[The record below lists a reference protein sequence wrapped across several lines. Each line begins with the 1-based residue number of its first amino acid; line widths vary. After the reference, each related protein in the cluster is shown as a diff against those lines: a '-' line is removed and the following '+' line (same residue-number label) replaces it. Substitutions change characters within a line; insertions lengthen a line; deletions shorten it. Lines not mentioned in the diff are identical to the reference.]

1 MLTESTGLQ
10 PPGNAQAFED
20 FCHIVYSKVLDDPLA
35 TKNGRSGQKQN
46 GVDVFASRK
55 GERYGVQCKQKTFGR
70 LTTKIIDEEV
80 KAADDGPVRIDKLVI
95 ATTVAND
102 VKLIAHAAQL
112 TDCRRKDGKFE
123 VNLAFWDTLETLV
136 RGNPELQYLF
146 APQMA
151 GGAFWETR
159 QRLDQHS
166 AQVMQRFEQQSAQ
179 LDVLTTR
186 FSSAYGGT
194 LPAEALPDAREDSL
208 NKLVDGQL
216 DGVKQLLLSGRF
228 NDALTSLAT
237 LGSSLDAFDSHQR
250 ARWFTQRAHCYWR
263 KSEFALAVAD
273 FESANNLTPD
283 DDKAISNRAMGE
295 LLVGNTERAMEI
307 ATDARARF
315 PASVSVFTVWLQ
327 VVTGKGKQVQYPGDI
342 PPEWRKNTDVLT
354 VLGWLAAREGRN
366 AEAAKLAK
374 LACNQGFCS
383 YEQTS
388 LLLLALVNDAAR
400 DGVLVSLGL
409 VPEKVKVDIEDAI
422 GRFLPF
428 EDTIWT
434 RQDPTATPQT
444 VACLGYALM
453 MTGQPKQ
460 AEDLMREGAKRF
472 PEDGQIA
479 RVCLE
484 CIRRND
490 STLSDAFTFGR
501 DRIDALDEQGRLMVA
516 EMASHRGDSET
527 ISRIRAAMVR
537 DGTDATYD
545 EELRAF
551 QWMAITNCGKGDKL
565 ESELSLETVTS
576 MESVAAQVVALNVAF
591 ALSLP
596 WTKQAVEAL
605 SARIDAQ
612 SSTGDVLMAARACL
626 AVKMYDRTVELL
638 KDTLPPRCISEPHK
652 TLFEALIK
660 SGNRQQARRMLDE
673 FPPSA
678 MEDADVRA
686 LAVELAQAANDW
698 KQLLSLSDLQLK
710 AHPDRAE
717 AWAFRAAVLLR
728 LQKTAE
734 FRELLNRAVPVHLQG
749 AIPAQVQ
756 LARLEIEAG
765 NRGRGLARLYRI
777 FRCALTDEKAATAY
791 LQCYLLLNPDDVP
804 AAPIHVGPA
813 TAVTLL
819 DGVGQQRTVVIDP
832 DEISDAPSAS
842 RFIHTRDAFYA
853 PFAGKQLNDEV
864 ALPDG
869 VGSERTYIITDI
881 DSAYRYMAS
890 YAEKVNHEAVS
901 QSRSLFSIQMPTD
914 DEGQPDLSEV
924 LEVLKARSARVRS
937 AFEAYA
943 SGPATLGILG
953 KILGVNAMAVAG
965 DWPSAPSPKLY
976 VCQGSVAEREA
987 SINLLRSWKGPLVI
1001 DLTALN
1007 ELVANEL
1014 EATLALV
1021 RPVYMSTSAV
1031 EVLNDFIATAESERS
1046 TGHMREDNGRIS
1058 IIEYDETYHRQR
1070 LAYLR
1075 KMQRC
1080 VDDYCEVVPTWGNEV
1095 PPEKLHE
1102 ISQHLGDD
1110 SYDALL
1116 LCLERNALLLTV
1128 DGRLREFGKVFGN
1141 IDGVWPQ
1148 VFCSV
1153 AAERGL
1159 CGVQAYSKFVLW
1171 SIGRRRTHTSLS
1183 LQEFVWALNQPK
1195 EERQAAVQLILEYTA
1210 EPSIELSSMT
1220 KVVLDV
1226 AQHLLSVGATSAAVC
1241 MFLIRA
1247 TAPLFSR
1254 KDANADDLENFL
1266 LFKLREFTTANFT
1279 RVTAN
1284 PYEADA
1290 ELGRVKVWLNR
1301 MSSAL
1306 TLARNVAARETPAE
1320 LAKKSLGVAPLY
1332 ALRQPLYIG
1341 VKSDF

>member
-55 GERYGVQCKQKTFGR
+55 GERYGVQCKQKTYGR

-80 KAADDGPVRIDKLVI
+80 KAADEGPVRIDKLVI

-112 TDCRRKDGKFE
+112 TDSRRKDGKFE

-136 RGNPELQYLF
+136 RSNPELQYLF

-166 AQVMQRFEQQSAQ
+166 AQMMQRFEQQSAQ
-179 LDVLTTR
+179 LEGLTAR

-194 LPAEALPDAREDSL
+194 LPPEALPDAREDSL

-216 DGVKQLLLSGRF
+216 DGVKQLLMSGRF
-228 NDALTSLAT
+228 DDALANLAT

-263 KSEFALAVAD
+263 QSEFALAASD

-283 DDKAISNRAMGE
+283 DDKTISNWAMGE
-295 LLVGNTERAMEI
+295 LLVGNTEKAMEI

-327 VVTGKGKQVQYPGDI
+327 IVARKGQKVQYPGDI
-342 PPEWRKNTDVLT
+342 PPEWRKNADVLT
-354 VLGWLAAREGRN
+354 ILGWLAAWDGRN

-374 LACNQGFCS
+374 LACNQGSCS

-388 LLLLALVNDAAR
+388 LLLLALVNDAAH
-400 DGVLVSLGL
+400 DGVLASLGV
-409 VPEKVKVDIEDAI
+409 VPEKVKADIADAI
-422 GRFLPF
+422 GRFIPF
-428 EDTIWT
+428 EDTIWA

-444 VACLGYALM
+444 IACMGYALM
-453 MTGQPKQ
+453 MTGEHKQ
-460 AEDLMREGAKRF
+460 AEDLLREGAKRF
-472 PEDGQIA
+472 PGDGQIA

-501 DRIDALDEQGRLMVA
+501 DRIEVLDEEGRLMVA
-516 EMASHRGDSET
+516 EMAGQRGDFET
-527 ISRIRAAMVR
+527 ISRTRAAMVR
-537 DGTDATYD
+537 DGTEATYD
-545 EELRAF
+545 EEMRAF
-551 QWMAITNCGKGDKL
+551 QWMATANCGKGNEL

-591 ALSLP
+591 ALALP

-605 SARIDAQ
+605 SDRIDAQ
-612 SSTGDVLMAARACL
+612 SSTGEVLMVARACL
-626 AVKMYDRTVELL
+626 AVKMYDRTIELL
-638 KDTLPPRCISEPHK
+638 KDRLPPRYISEPHK

-660 SGNRQQARRMLDE
+660 SGNRRQARRMLDE

-698 KQLLSLSDLQLK
+698 KQLLGLSDLQLK

-734 FRELLNRAVPVHLQG
+734 FRELLNREIPLTLRG
-749 AIPAQVQ
+749 AIPAQAQ

-777 FRCALTDEKAATAY
+777 FRCSLTDEKAATAY
-791 LQCYLLLNPDDVP
+791 LQCFLLLNPDDVP
-804 AAPIHVGPA
+804 AMPIDVGPG

-819 DGVGQQRTVVIDP
+819 DGVGQQRIVVIDP

-842 RFIHTRDAFYA
+842 RFIHTRDAIYSAFS
-853 PFAGKQLNDEV
+853 GKQRNDEV
-864 ALPDG
+864 ALPEG
-869 VGSERTYIITDI
+869 VGAERTYTITDI
-881 DSAYRYMAS
+881 DSAFRYMAG
-890 YAEKVNHEAVS
+890 YAEKVNREAVS

-914 DEGQPDLSEV
+914 GNGQPDLSEI

-937 AFEAYA
+937 AFEVYA
-943 SGPATLGILG
+943 NGPATLGILG

-965 DWPSAPSPKLY
+965 DWPLAPSPKLY
-976 VCQGSVAEREA
+976 VCHGSVAEREA
-987 SINLLRSWKGPLVI
+987 SIDLLRSWTGPLVI

-1014 EATLALV
+1014 EATLGLV
-1021 RPVYMSTSAV
+1021 RPVYISTSAV
-1031 EVLNDFIATAESERS
+1031 EVLNELITTAESERS
-1046 TGHMREDNGRIS
+1046 AAHMREDNGRIS
-1058 IIEYDETYHRQR
+1058 IVEYDATYHLQR

-1075 KMQRC
+1075 KMQQC
-1080 VDDYCEVVPTWGNEV
+1080 IDEYCEVVPTWGNEA

-1102 ISQHLGDD
+1102 IGQHIGDD

-1159 CGVQAYSKFVLW
+1159 CDVHAYSKFVLW
-1171 SIGRRRTHTSLS
+1171 SIGKRRSHILS
-1183 LQEFVWALNQPK
+1183 FP
-1195 EERQAAVQLILEYTA
+1195 
-1210 EPSIELSSMT
+1210 
-1220 KVVLDV
+1220 
-1226 AQHLLSVGATSAAVC
+1226 
-1241 MFLIRA
+1241 
-1247 TAPLFSR
+1247 
-1254 KDANADDLENFL
+1254 
-1266 LFKLREFTTANFT
+1266 
-1279 RVTAN
+1279 
-1284 PYEADA
+1284 
-1290 ELGRVKVWLNR
+1290 
-1301 MSSAL
+1301 
-1306 TLARNVAARETPAE
+1306 
-1320 LAKKSLGVAPLY
+1320 
-1332 ALRQPLYIG
+1332 
-1341 VKSDF
+1341 